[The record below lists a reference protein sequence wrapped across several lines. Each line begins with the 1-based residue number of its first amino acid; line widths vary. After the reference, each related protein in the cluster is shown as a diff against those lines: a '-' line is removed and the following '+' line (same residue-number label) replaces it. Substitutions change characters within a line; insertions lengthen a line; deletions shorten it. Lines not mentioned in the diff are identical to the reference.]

1 MTPDLA
7 LDLTDDIISLMSSTR
22 PYVRKRAVLVTYKLF
37 LHYPEALRM
46 ALPRLRD
53 KLTDKEP
60 GVQVSQFQKF
70 PISNKKF

>member
-60 GVQVSQFQKF
+60 GVQVSQFQKL
-70 PISNKKF
+70 PISNQ